1 MAVYKCYFYL
11 HDNELSFLAG
21 WVKEALCHET
31 EKGGNRAWRKQT
43 RGMGSCCVEEL
54 GSGFGAP
61 LTTQVGGGDSREL
74 VITGNA
80 FTGVSA
86 PRAAAE
92 VGFTEIQ

>member
-11 HDNELSFLAG
+11 HDNEFSFLAS
-21 WVKEALCHET
+21 WVEEALCHET
-31 EKGGNRAWRKQT
+31 EKGGNRAWRKQM

-61 LTTQVGGGDSREL
+61 LATQVGGGDSREL

-92 VGFTEIQ
+92 AGLTEIQ